1 LARAESAGPRNRRR
15 TPAGACVTPIA
26 RSVQIRLVAGGM
38 VPRVQ
43 RFAIAVFDTMEQ
55 AQAYRA
61 SAAYKEIVPMRNKSS
76 KYRAFI
82 ADGSVGTTG
91 GK

>member
-1 LARAESAGPRNRRR
+1 
-15 TPAGACVTPIA
+15 
-26 RSVQIRLVAGGM
+26 
-38 VPRVQ
+38 
-43 RFAIAVFDTMEQ
+43 MEQ
-55 AQAYRA
+55 AQAYRV

-82 ADGSVGTTG
+82 ADGSVSTTE

>member
-1 LARAESAGPRNRRR
+1 MRGENVVALEGDGPA
-15 TPAGACVTPIA
+15 PK
-26 RSVQIRLVAGGM
+26 
-38 VPRVQ
+38 

-55 AQAYRA
+55 AHAYRP
-61 SAAYKEIVPMRNKSS
+61 SAAYKEIVPMRHKSS

-82 ADGSVGTTG
+82 AEGSVSTTV